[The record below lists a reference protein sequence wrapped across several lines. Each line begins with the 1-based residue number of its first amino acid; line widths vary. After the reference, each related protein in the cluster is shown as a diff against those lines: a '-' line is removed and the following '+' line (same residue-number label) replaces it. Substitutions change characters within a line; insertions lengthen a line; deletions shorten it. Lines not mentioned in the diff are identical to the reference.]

1 MVLRHDAIGPLLEVA
16 DPALAWAVGHD
27 IMGEPLAPQTLWSL
41 PEVLGAARSQHSDG
55 SWSYHGG
62 NARIRSRENYAQV
75 ATYRQL
81 LTLVSIFRLDRR
93 HSSLAAAAEFLLG
106 FQTGEGDIRGIYG
119 TQYTPNYTADILR
132 LLVEAGY
139 EGDSRV
145 AKGIGWLLSVR
156 QDDGGWAIP
165 VRTQGRL
172 AFARAMRLRHAVEPD
187 RAKPSSH
194 LVTGIVLRALAAHPA
209 YRHRAEARHAAR
221 LLASRFFEADRYAD
235 RGSPSYWA
243 KLAFPFRW
251 TDLASSLDAASKV
264 GLHADEPGVA
274 VGLRWLHA
282 HQRPDGLWSCGY
294 RLSSDVLRDHWV
306 SFAVARML
314 KRFHDVEAL
323 FGPGHARPHARVQAS
338 A

>member
-27 IMGEPLAPQTLWSL
+27 IIGEPLVPQTLWSL

-75 ATYRQL
+75 ATYKQL
-81 LTLVSIFRLDRR
+81 LNLVSINRLDRR
-93 HSSLAAAAEFLLG
+93 HGMLASAAEFLLG

-132 LLVEAGY
+132 LLVEGGY
-139 EGDSRV
+139 QADRRV
-145 AKGIGWLLSVR
+145 AKGIEWLLSVR

-165 VRTQGRL
+165 VRTHERL
-172 AFARAMRLRHAVEPD
+172 AFATALRLRQAVEPD
-187 RAKPSSH
+187 RSRPSSH

-209 YRHRAEARHAAR
+209 YRHRPEARHAAR
-221 LLASRFFEADRYAD
+221 LLTSRFLGPDRYAD
-235 RGSPSYWA
+235 RGAASYWT

-251 TDLASSLDAASKV
+251 TDLVSSLDVAAQV

-274 VGLRWLHA
+274 GGLRWLQA
-282 HQRPDGLWSCGY
+282 HQRDDGLWPSGY
-294 RLSSDVLRDHWV
+294 RLSSQLLQDHWV
-306 SFAVARML
+306 SFAAARVL
-314 KRFHDVEAL
+314 KRFYGLEAL
-323 FGPGHARPHARVQAS
+323 FGPSHARARERVRAS